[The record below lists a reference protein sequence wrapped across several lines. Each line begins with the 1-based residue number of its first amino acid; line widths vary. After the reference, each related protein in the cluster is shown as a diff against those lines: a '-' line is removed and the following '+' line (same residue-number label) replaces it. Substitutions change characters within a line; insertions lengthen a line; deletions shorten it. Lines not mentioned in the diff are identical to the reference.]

1 MYRRLMNR
9 LVLSLSA
16 LSLLVVGCA
25 GAPAGRGANA
35 PEAAARL
42 ALTPSSAEPTVS
54 TDTETGADAPT
65 DTSTASKEARKP
77 GDFVVYRFSGS
88 FRKAPLTLTE
98 RVVAREGA
106 VLVIDMTL
114 ADDAGK
120 KDELRVRFSDD
131 SASRGDVI
139 SVARV
144 DGGAERPAT
153 IEAYEALMAEVALA
167 ADQNEAL
174 LGTEDATV
182 DVGGT
187 PLPCRRTSYQVK
199 VGKRQ
204 ATMHTLESD
213 AFAWGDLGGEITA
226 KDGTVLYRAEIL
238 EVGNKSTPKNDAI
251 ARTYEE

>member
-1 MYRRLMNR
+1 MNR

-16 LSLLVVGCA
+16 LSFLVLGCA
-25 GAPAGRGANA
+25 GAPPGRGANA
-35 PEAAARL
+35 PEATARL
-42 ALTPSSAEPTVS
+42 ALTPSSAEPTDSTEAEAGTDSAAQAGVS
-54 TDTETGADAPT
+54 AAP
-65 DTSTASKEARKP
+65 KEARKP

-120 KDELRVRFSDD
+120 KDDLRVRFSDD
-131 SASRGDVI
+131 PASRGEVI
-139 SVARV
+139 SVARM
-144 DGGAERPAT
+144 DAGAERPAT

-174 LGTEDATV
+174 LGTEDTTV

-204 ATMHTLESD
+204 ATMRTLESD

-238 EVGNKSTPKNDAI
+238 EAGSKSTPKNDAV
-251 ARTYEE
+251 AQTYEE